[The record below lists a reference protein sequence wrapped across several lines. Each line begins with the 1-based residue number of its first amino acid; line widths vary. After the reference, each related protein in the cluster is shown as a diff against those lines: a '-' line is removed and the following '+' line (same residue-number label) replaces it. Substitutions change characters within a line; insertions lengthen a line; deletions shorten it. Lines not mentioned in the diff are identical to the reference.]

1 MRSAPST
8 AWKEVVQPGE
18 EAQLEALSREFV
30 SMQARMDA
38 RFGKGRALH
47 RKQVVGAVARFE
59 VLGGLPR
66 WAAQGVFERPGS
78 YDATVR
84 LSNGGAA
91 TASDR
96 KPDVRG
102 FAVRVDG
109 VSGPGALGKPS
120 TAQVFSTIHLK
131 AFGFSNGIDFSNF
144 VLNAVKGP
152 VAMFAWLTRRF
163 GLLGGPRFL
172 GRMLKD
178 FKVPFTSYATS
189 SYQSTVPVANGAYA
203 VRYRFVPAKGNGGDG
218 PAGCADFGAEF
229 SDRLRSGPLA
239 WDLQLQPFTSE
250 DETPIED
257 ATNEW
262 PSGFTTVARLT
273 LPKQD
278 LGSAGGKALQER
290 VERDVFDP
298 WVALAAH
305 RPLGSVQRARK
316 VIYFASEKQRGAV

>member
-18 EAQLEALSREFV
+18 EAQFEALSREFAA
-30 SMQARMDA
+30 MQLRMDA
-38 RFGKGRALH
+38 KFGKGRALH
-47 RKQVVGAVARFE
+47 RKQVVGAVARLE
-59 VLGGLPR
+59 VLGGLPK
-66 WAAQGVFERPGS
+66 WAAQGLFGQPGS
-78 YDATVR
+78 YDARVR

-91 TASDR
+91 KASDR

-102 FAVRVDG
+102 FAVRVNG
-109 VSGPGALGKPS
+109 VSGVGALGGPT

-131 AFGFSNGIDFSNF
+131 AFGFSNGVDFSHF
-144 VLNAVKGP
+144 VLNAVKSP
-152 VAMFAWLTRRF
+152 VAMFGWLVKRF
-163 GLLGGPRFL
+163 GVLGGPRFL

-203 VRYRFVPAKGNGGDG
+203 VRYRFVPAAGNGSDG
-218 PAGCADFGAEF
+218 PAGCADFGAEIA
-229 SDRLRSGPLA
+229 DRLRSGPLA

-250 DETPIED
+250 GETPIED
-257 ATNEW
+257 AANEW
-262 PSGFTTVARLT
+262 PSAFTTVARLT
-273 LPKQD
+273 LPQQD
-278 LGSAGGKALQER
+278 LGSARGKALQAS

-316 VIYFASEKQRGAV
+316 VIYFASEKHRGAV